1 VKIVVDGYGGDN
13 APYEIVKGCVM
24 AINEIKDLN
33 IIITGKQD
41 ELNECLNKLNYNGD
55 RIEIVNANTVISCEK
70 ENPAKLIRSMPDS
83 SIVVALDIL
92 NKRENVDA
100 LISAGSTG
108 AVLSGGILKVGR
120 IKGISR
126 PGLAPSLPTKITNKS
141 VLLIDCGANADCKPI
156 NLCHFA
162 IMGSVYYSAMYDVEN
177 PRVALL
183 NVGVEDAKGN
193 MLTKSAFQ
201 MLKKMPINFVGNIEA
216 RDCLSGDYDV
226 LVADGFSGNL
236 TLKTIEGTIFFMLE
250 HLKKTIK
257 SSFFAKLGYLF
268 MRKSFKKLKNTLDY
282 RQYGGSQFLGCR
294 KPIFKAHGNSD
305 ALSMLITIKQAVRVA
320 NKNTN
325 NKIEKIINSL
335 NIDAS
340 DLE

>member
-1 VKIVVDGYGGDN
+1 MKIVVDGYGGDK

-24 AINEIKDLN
+24 AINEIDDLN
-33 IIITGKQD
+33 IVITGKQK
-41 ELNECLNKLNYNGD
+41 ELNECLNKLNYSGD
-55 RIEIVNANTVISCEK
+55 RIEIVNANTVISCDE

-92 NKRENVDA
+92 NKRNDIDA

-108 AVLSGGILKVGR
+108 AILSGGILKVGR
-120 IKGISR
+120 IKGVSR
-126 PGLAPSLPTKITNKS
+126 PGLAPSLPTKISNKS

-162 IMGSVYYSAMYDVEN
+162 IMGSVYYSSMYDVEK

-183 NVGVEDAKGN
+183 NVGVEEAKGN
-193 MLTKSAFQ
+193 ILTKDTFQ
-201 MLKKMPINFVGNIEA
+201 MLKKMPINFVGNVEA

-226 LVADGFSGNL
+226 LVTDGFSGNL
-236 TLKTIEGTIFFMLE
+236 ILKSIEGTISFILDN
-250 HLKKTIK
+250 LKETIK
-257 SSFFAKLGYLF
+257 SSFFSKLGYLF
-268 MRKSFKKLKNTLDY
+268 MRKSFNKLKNSLDY
-282 RQYGGSQFLGCR
+282 KQYGGSQFLGCK

-305 ALSMLITIKQAVRVA
+305 AISILITIKQAVRVA

-325 NKIEKIINSL
+325 DKIEKIISSL
-335 NIDAS
+335 NIEAS